1 MPDVAWIHYSRP
13 RTAWYGLD
21 EGTQA
26 EHRRRFDSARATSS
40 ERGGRPHGTFFVR
53 GQSDYSRV
61 EIWTFPDV
69 DAAFDHWSRLVDAG
83 YARWFESANNVGLR
97 DEEAT

>member
-13 RTAWYGLD
+13 RTSWYGLG
-21 EGTQA
+21 ESAQA
-26 EHRRRFDSARATSS
+26 EHRRRFDSVRMDSH
-40 ERGGRPHGTFFVR
+40 ERGGRPQGTFFVR

-61 EIWTFPDV
+61 EIWTFPDA
-69 DAAFDHWSRLVDAG
+69 DAAFDHWSRLVEVG
-83 YARWFESANNVGLR
+83 YSRWFESANNVGLR